1 MNITE
6 TMDDEQA
13 ALLRLIN
20 PESSPITT
28 PDMLIKF
35 GVWLMAKVRQEI
47 ADNPAPVGQSW
58 ATPAQIAKIYGVKRQ
73 QADRW
78 LRRLRELDKVRVQV
92 PLGGKNDKGDTKYNL
107 NDVAAAF
114 AENAER
120 VGKKKQR

>member
-1 MNITE
+1 MNAPEVI
-6 TMDDEQA
+6 DDEQA
-13 ALLRLIN
+13 SLMRLIN

-47 ADNPAPVGQSW
+47 ADNPAPVGQAW

-78 LRRLRELDKVRVQV
+78 LRRLRELGKVKPQC
-92 PLGGKNDKGDTKYNL
+92 PLSGAKDKGDMKYNL
-107 NDVAAAF
+107 REIAAAF

-120 VGKKKQR
+120 IGREKQR

>member
-1 MNITE
+1 MSAFE
-6 TMDDEQA
+6 LMDDEQA
-13 ALLRLIN
+13 ALMRLIN

-47 ADNPAPVGQSW
+47 ADNPAPVGQAW

-73 QADRW
+73 QADKW
-78 LRRLRELDKVRVQV
+78 LRRLRELGKVRTQC
-92 PLGGKNDKGDTKYNL
+92 PISGKHDKGDMKYNL
-107 NDVAAAF
+107 RDVAAAY

-120 VGKKKQR
+120 VEKEKQR